1 MVKAT
6 DDDLRLPSDPTQPLT
21 VDEAAAFMRCGIN
34 AVYDAIRE
42 KRLHAVK
49 VGKSWRIT
57 REAIQRF
64 LAGNV
69 MP

>member
-6 DDDLRLPSDPTQPLT
+6 DNELKLPSDPSQPLT
-21 VDEAAAFMRCGIN
+21 VEECASFMRCGVN

-64 LAGNV
+64 LAGE
-69 MP
+69 